1 MTIEPAQEP
10 LDEDWDSWVDAD
22 ANAATPVTPMAIAAR
37 TEPKGPLALV
47 ETAFMASAA
56 ALLWLVNFFFPLGPV
71 LRVLFPLPIAL
82 LYRRWG
88 PRSAW
93 LGAIVA
99 SLLLFVLLGP
109 TRGILFLL
117 PPGCLGV
124 LLGCCWQRRL
134 SWGWSILLG
143 GGLETIGF
151 FFRLGVLSV
160 LLGEDI
166 WTYLTAQVTGFLE
179 WLMGL
184 MGWLGQIPLS
194 TVQAVA
200 LVTIALSSLLYVL
213 VVHGVAWVLFRRL
226 GTPIPAPPEWLQT
239 VLDLDAA

>member
-1 MTIEPAQEP
+1 MTTPASAPREE
-10 LDEDWDSWVDAD
+10 EDWDSWVDAEG
-22 ANAATPVTPMAIAAR
+22 NPSVVTSEPTIAPPREAI
-37 TEPKGPLALV
+37 GPLPLV

-88 PRSAW
+88 LRSAW

-124 LLGCCWQRRL
+124 LLGCCWQRRV
-134 SWGWSILLG
+134 SWTWSILLG
-143 GGLETIGF
+143 GLVETIGF
-151 FFRLGVLSV
+151 FFRLLVLSI

-166 WTYLTAQVTGFLE
+166 WTYLNAQVTNFLD
-179 WLMGL
+179 WVLGL
-184 MGWLGQIPLS
+184 MGWFVQVPIA
-194 TVQAVA
+194 TVQLVA
-200 LVTIALSSLLYVL
+200 LITVALSSFLYVL
-213 VVHGVAWVLFRRL
+213 VVHGVASILFRRL
-226 GTPIPAPPEWLQT
+226 GSPIPAPPAWLQT
-239 VLDLDAA
+239 MLDLDAA